1 MRDNYNIL
9 GNYTKP
15 NPTENTALANIE
27 RKIRKKEKLKERKHI
42 QYIVKTI
49 KNILKMLGF
58 SLVSISVV
66 SNKFGELY
74 EEDYEKKKTI

>member
-49 KNILKMLGF
+49 KNI
-58 SLVSISVV
+58 
-66 SNKFGELY
+66 
-74 EEDYEKKKTI
+74 

>member
-9 GNYTKP
+9 GYYTKP